1 MVESQK
7 TIVSADMYTDTPNE
21 TDTPYKEES
30 LDKSLNKVDEEKFQ
44 EYVEM
49 IDYIRE
55 NGWEYEEEYEGI
67 VNNAIKPLEDQINKI
82 LNKNMAN
89 RNLETRNLVFM
100 PNKEMEWVVA
110 EILNGQ
116 PDGVNNF
123 KDVIKAINENWSPDE
138 ILALNNIVNENM
150 NDVQNFYTKI
160 INKNSNYNGYEYDQA
175 A

>member
-1 MVESQK
+1 MFELQEPVVE
-7 TIVSADMYTDTPNE
+7 ADMYTDTPNE
-21 TDTPYKEES
+21 EES

-82 LNKNMAN
+82 LNKNMTN

-138 ILALNNIVNENM
+138 ILALNNIINENM

>member
-21 TDTPYKEES
+21 TDTPNKEES

>member
-21 TDTPYKEES
+21 TDTPNKEES

-89 RNLETRNLVFM
+89 RNLEKF
-100 PNKEMEWVVA
+100 
-110 EILNGQ
+110 
-116 PDGVNNF
+116 
-123 KDVIKAINENWSPDE
+123 
-138 ILALNNIVNENM
+138 
-150 NDVQNFYTKI
+150 
-160 INKNSNYNGYEYDQA
+160 
-175 A
+175 